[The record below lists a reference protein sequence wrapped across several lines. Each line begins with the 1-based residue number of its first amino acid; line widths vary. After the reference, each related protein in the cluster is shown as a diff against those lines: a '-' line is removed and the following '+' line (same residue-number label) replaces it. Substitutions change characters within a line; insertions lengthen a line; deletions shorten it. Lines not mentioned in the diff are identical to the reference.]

1 MHQQGSCPA
10 PAGKRR
16 QGPPPVRTPE
26 TPALSSSSRLPTL
39 LLWSPISPAM
49 PFPVLYLPFHD
60 QLTGEVY
67 EAGLADGDSRR
78 GLVGSGALRCSF
90 SLDPICF
97 HQLPHPSTL
106 EWDALPPQPCT
117 DPLEPRD
124 SGSAP
129 LLYAPR
135 LWEAG
140 GTSPHKQR
148 CPDVLQ
154 AQWAFC
160 ATWLSIV
167 HPTPTSVSIKSPS

>member
-1 MHQQGSCPA
+1 MRLDSLM
-10 PAGKRR
+10 
-16 QGPPPVRTPE
+16 E
-26 TPALSSSSRLPTL
+26 THGGG
-39 LLWSPISPAM
+39 W
-49 PFPVLYLPFHD
+49 
-60 QLTGEVY
+60 G
-67 EAGLADGDSRR
+67 
-78 GLVGSGALRCSF
+78 GSGALRCSF

-117 DPLEPRD
+117 DPLDPRD

-135 LWEAG
+135 LWKAG
-140 GTSPHKQR
+140 GTLPHKQR

-154 AQWAFC
+154 AQWAVC

-167 HPTPTSVSIKSPS
+167 HPTPTSVSIKPPSQVLVTGPSGRFPSTSPMWFPKTWF